1 MNDYDREQMVA
12 WGAAAASYAIFEENS
27 NMATATM
34 ENAVAQGIIEGQ
46 HTQSIVTR
54 NTGDHRLGRIA
65 GLGAEG
71 RTTGWWLA
79 LFGAPFALF
88 MGIVGI
94 FVALG
99 SPDSGAGSWIGPFGL
114 VACFVLMV
122 YVLSRLRNTTERNA
136 YARANLPSEK
146 ELNKAGYWQVEPD
159 VWFNPIIERVI
170 RGHAY
175 VATEAV
181 QRRQAY
187 RTESQ
192 QIHDLYRQQRRRSPR
207 QQQLDRL
214 IAPTIF
220 GRAQRERQHEEQ
232 QAQQSAQQ
240 QDGLDD
246 LDSLLG
252 PGVSMR
258 SIDKR

>member
-1 MNDYDREQMVA
+1 MNDNDREQVA
-12 WGAAAASYAIFEENS
+12 DWGSAAAAYAIFQENS
-27 NMATATM
+27 NMATAAM

-46 HTQSIVTR
+46 HTQYVVTR

-94 FVALG
+94 SVALG

-114 VACFVLMV
+114 LACFALMV
-122 YVLSRLRNTTERNA
+122 YVLSKVKHSHERNA

-187 RTESQ
+187 RTETQ
-192 QIHDLYRQQRRRSPR
+192 QINDLYRQHRRRSPR
-207 QQQLDRL
+207 QQQFDRL
-214 IAPTIF
+214 I
-220 GRAQRERQHEEQ
+220 GRERHEEQ
-232 QAQQSAQQ
+232 PAQQPQQ